1 MRVATFLIIK
11 AIVSLVFG
19 VALALIP
26 ATLMDWY
33 GVTLDES
40 GAVMAQTVGAC
51 LIGIGLICWL
61 GREVADD
68 GRRTITLSLFIGDS
82 VGFIVM
88 LLAQLAGLMSGLGW
102 ALVVIWLLLAL
113 GNGYCRFIKL
123 GAP

>member
-1 MRVATFLIIK
+1 MRVATFLTIK
-11 AIVSLVFG
+11 AIVSLLFG

-40 GAVMAQTVGAC
+40 GTFMAQTVGAC

-61 GREVADD
+61 GREVSDD
-68 GRRTITLSLFIGDS
+68 GRRSITLALFIGDS
-82 VGFIVM
+82 VGFIVT

-102 ALVVIWLLLAL
+102 VNVAIWLLLAL
-113 GNGYCRFIKL
+113 GNGYCRFLKL
-123 GAP
+123 SAP